1 MSPPPPSPSPSP
13 REARLRRPGRPRLE
27 ESEGAEV
34 RERLI
39 DAATALAVEC
49 GFDACGLREIA
60 ARAEVSPGMI
70 AYYFGDREGL
80 HEAMFERA
88 FERVT
93 EQVRALLESEPE
105 SEPEP
110 GSDPRPD
117 EPDAAPEAVGPPI
130 VGDRLD
136 ELIRIHA
143 RALAADP
150 WLPKLIAR
158 DILSAGDT
166 GMRERA
172 AERLRRGPVPIIVRW
187 IEEEQASGRLRS
199 DLDARWLAI
208 SIASLTVF
216 PFLAL
221 PIVGD
226 GLGIELDD
234 EGLLRLIEHNR
245 QLLDRGVRAA
255 PIPSADR
262 RVRR

>member
-1 MSPPPPSPSPSP
+1 MPSPPTK
-13 REARLRRPGRPRLE
+13 EARLRRPGRPRLE
-27 ESEGAEV
+27 QSEGAEV

-60 ARAEVSPGMI
+60 ARAEVSAGMI

-93 EQVRALLESEPE
+93 EQVRALLEPDLELGPD
-105 SEPEP
+105 EPEP
-110 GSDPRPD
+110 
-117 EPDAAPEAVGPPI
+117 EPEEPEAAPEAASAPASLPAA
-130 VGDRLD
+130 GDRLD

-226 GLGIELDD
+226 RLGIELD
-234 EGLLRLIEHNR
+234 EVGVLRLIEHNR
-245 QLLDRGVRAA
+245 QLLDRGVRAD
-255 PIPSADR
+255 PDPSTDR
-262 RVRR
+262 EQRR

>member
-1 MSPPPPSPSPSP
+1 MSPPPPSPPPSP
-13 REARLRRPGRPRLE
+13 KEARLRRPGRPRLE

-93 EQVRALLESEPE
+93 EQVRALLEPE
-105 SEPEP
+105 
-110 GSDPRPD
+110 PD
-117 EPDAAPEAVGPPI
+117 EPDAAPEAVGPPV

-226 GLGIELDD
+226 GLGIELD
-234 EGLLRLIEHNR
+234 EAGLLRLIEHNR

-262 RVRR
+262 GVRR

>member
-1 MSPPPPSPSPSP
+1 MESPPPT
-13 REARLRRPGRPRLE
+13 RESRLRRPGRPRLE

-93 EQVRALLESEPE
+93 GQVRALLE
-105 SEPEP
+105 
-110 GSDPRPD
+110 
-117 EPDAAPEAVGPPI
+117 PEAASLAVA
-130 VGDRLD
+130 GDRLD

-150 WLPKLIAR
+150 WLSKLIAR

-187 IEEEQASGRLRS
+187 IEEEQASGRLRA

-226 GLGIELDD
+226 RLGIELDE
-234 EGLLRLIEHNR
+234 EGVLRLIEHNR
-245 QLLDRGVRAA
+245 QLLDRGVRADPA
-255 PIPSADR
+255 PATDR
-262 RVRR
+262 GPRR

>member
-1 MSPPPPSPSPSP
+1 MPGLPAK
-13 REARLRRPGRPRLE
+13 EARLRRPGRPRLE

-93 EQVRALLESEPE
+93 EQVRALLE
-105 SEPEP
+105 P
-110 GSDPRPD
+110 GTEHQPD
-117 EPDAAPEAVGPPI
+117 ELAEPDAKPEAARLSAPMSGA
-130 VGDRLD
+130 GDRLD

-143 RALAADP
+143 KALAADP

-158 DILSAGDT
+158 DILFAGDT

-187 IEEEQASGRLRS
+187 IEEEQARGRLRV

-208 SIASLTVF
+208 SIASLTAF

-221 PIVGD
+221 PVVGD
-226 GLGIELDD
+226 GLGIELDG
-234 EGLLRLIEHNR
+234 EGVLRLIEHNR
-245 QLLDRGVRAA
+245 QLLDRGVRAD
-255 PIPSADR
+255 PDPPADGGPR
-262 RVRR
+262 R